1 MAKSG
6 AVWGIDIGQCALK
19 ALRCR
24 AHEKDTNKIVVEA
37 FDYIEYPKILSQ
49 PDADRDELIRE
60 AIETFLSRNEVKG
73 DRVAMS
79 VPGQSGLA
87 RFIKLPPVE
96 AKKIPDIVKYEARQQ
111 IPFALEDVVWD
122 YQPLEGG
129 SQDEGYALET
139 EVGLFAM
146 KRDQV
151 AKALEPLE
159 AAGIEVDII
168 QLAPLAVYNYACF
181 DRMNNLEDAPP
192 FDPESP
198 PPSKVLLS
206 LGADTTDLVITNGFR
221 VWQRNIPI
229 GGSHFTKALT
239 KELKL
244 TFAKAEHLKRNA
256 KKAEDPKAIF
266 QAMRPVFSDLA
277 AEIQRSLGFFMSN
290 NRGAELEEVIAL
302 GNPMKLPGLQRF
314 LSQNLDQEVTP
325 IKEFPGLVGGSVTST
340 PQFEENQLAFAT
352 AYGLCVQGLG
362 LAKLST
368 DLLPDELITSRLVR
382 GKKPWA
388 VAAAALLMVGM
399 TANYAGYFGA
409 WQTVDVAGD
418 WSGPIKQ
425 AETLSRTSSTYTG
438 EFTNLKEQFNT
449 LRTVGDNLQSNADG
463 RLLWPELVKAVD
475 DAVPVDQR
483 PREERERTAKDVTL
497 REELHIQSMDV
508 QHFDDLSTWF
518 TGAVAKYYEEASKSE
533 AYVAAR
539 AAEVAAKKK
548 AVDDAEKAERTAAA
562 AAATG
567 AAPAPAPT
575 QPEVVEDEALP
586 LAGSDPAPSPVDDL
600 AGDPAMQDGMA
611 EPGVGGGM
619 GDGMGDQGF
628 GDEATTAGPTGPGY
642 VVELTGHH
650 FHNNNTAVEVD
661 SLSSDEGE
669 DFVRRTLI
677 KNLLEKSI
685 KLPDGPNGELV
696 DVPIAKLG
704 ISYPVVVTKGR
715 IETVLYDPEAAFGED
730 NANRRRGM
738 GEEEADPFAVRKPGV
753 RRQPRDAEPVDPEA
767 GLWKLRRY
775 DFKLQFLWQPTPR
788 HERNKPAGE
797 AEFDGTASTGGAGGF
812 AG

>member
-1 MAKSG
+1 MAKTG

-24 AHEKDTNKIVVEA
+24 AHEKDSNKIVVEA

-60 AIETFLSRNEVKG
+60 AIETFLSRNEIKG

-96 AKKIPDIVKYEARQQ
+96 SKKIPDIVKYEARQQ

-122 YQPLEGG
+122 YQALEGG

-151 AKALEPLE
+151 SKALAPLE
-159 AAGIEVDII
+159 EAGIEVDTI
-168 QLAPLAVYNYACF
+168 QLAPLAVYNYTCF
-181 DRMNNLEDAPP
+181 DRMNNLEDAPA

-198 PPSKVLLS
+198 PPSKVVLS
-206 LGADTTDLVITNGFR
+206 LGADTTDLVITNGYR

-290 NRGAELEEVIAL
+290 NRGAELDEIIAL

-314 LSQNLDQEVTP
+314 LTQNLDQQVTP
-325 IKEFPGLVGGSVTST
+325 VESFPGLVGGSVTAT
-340 PQFEENQLAFAT
+340 PQFEENHLAFAT

-362 LAKLST
+362 LAQLST

-382 GKKPWA
+382 AKKPWA

-399 TANYAGYFGA
+399 TANYAGYHSA
-409 WQTVDVAGD
+409 WGTVDVEGD
-418 WSGPIKQ
+418 WSGPITQ
-425 AETLSRTSSTYTG
+425 AKSLSGTSGQYTG
-438 EFTNLKEQFNT
+438 EFSTLKEQFNT
-449 LRTVGDNLQSNADG
+449 IKTIGDNLQSNADG
-463 RLLWPELVKAVD
+463 RLLWPELVMAVD
-475 DAVPVDQR
+475 AAVPIDTRPKDQ
-483 PREERERTAKDVTL
+483 RERTAKDVTQ
-497 REELHIQSMDV
+497 REEVHIESMDV
-508 QHFDDLSTWF
+508 QHFEDLSTWF
-518 TGAVAKYYEEASKSE
+518 QGGVAELYEEARKSE

-539 AAEVAAKKK
+539 AAEVAAAQK
-548 AVDDAEKAERTAAA
+548 AAEDAAKAAA
-562 AAATG
+562 SAD
-567 AAPAPAPT
+567 AAPTAPGAPAAP
-575 QPEVVEDEALP
+575 PADGEVVEDEELP
-586 LAGSDPAPSPVDDL
+586 LAGEDPAAD
-600 AGDPAMQDGMA
+600 AGMEQDS
-611 EPGVGGGM
+611 
-619 GDGMGDQGF
+619 F
-628 GDEATTAGPTGPGY
+628 GDDDMGGDAAPVGPTGAGY
-642 VVELTGHH
+642 IIELTGHH
-650 FHNNNTAVEVD
+650 FHNTNDAVDVKYD
-661 SLSSDEGE
+661 ATDEGQE
-669 DFVRRTLI
+669 FVRKTLV

-685 KLPDGPNGELV
+685 KLPDGEGGAEQEVMLK
-696 DVPIAKLG
+696 DLG
-704 ISYPVVVTKGR
+704 ISYPVIVTKGR
-715 IETVLYDPEAAFGED
+715 IESIKYDPEALEGDEMG
-730 NANRRRGM
+730 ANRRRNVGV
-738 GEEEADPFAVRKPGV
+738 EDVNPFD
-753 RRQPRDAEPVDPEA
+753 QPRRGAPRPAADAEPVDPDE

-775 DFKLQFLWQPTPR
+775 DFKLQFMWQPKPR
-788 HERNKPAGE
+788 HERKAAAAAADTAADG
-797 AEFDGTASTGGAGGF
+797 FDGTASTDPTGGF
-812 AG
+812 NG